1 VWPSAGIGIVNGR
14 VDISQIDFA
23 HKAINVKLPGEAGEA
38 RLSID
43 GGKNVESE
51 LFRFLDDDIFPCWIP
66 TDHVVIF
73 RTLEESVK
81 FC

>member
-1 VWPSAGIGIVNGR
+1 
-14 VDISQIDFA
+14 
-23 HKAINVKLPGEAGEA
+23 LPGEAGEA